1 MKGGKR
7 EQMNNSNHY
16 GLKTHVADEFD
27 LHVGKRIKYVERG
40 EYGKEHI
47 YEVKQMFP
55 FCILLEDIYDHTR
68 ICPCYSKLSLMLRG
82 IE

>member
-1 MKGGKR
+1 MSKVKSYDLKAYV
-7 EQMNNSNHY
+7 SN
-16 GLKTHVADEFD
+16 AFD
-27 LHVGKRIKYVERG
+27 LHVGKRIKYAERG
-40 EYGKEHI
+40 EDGIEHI